1 MKIDFTSIDHVQLTI
16 PKGAESS
23 ARKFYGGVLGL
34 EEIEKPDSL
43 KPNGGVWYRISG
55 IELHLGVEEKSGKT
69 KAHPAFVV
77 SNLNSAR
84 VHLIQNGVEVK
95 QEIEIPGRQRFS
107 FFDPFGN
114 RIELMQ
120 FEKQN

>member
-1 MKIDFTSIDHVQLTI
+1 MKIDFTAIDHVQLTI
-16 PKGAESS
+16 PKGAEST

-43 KPNGGVWYRISG
+43 KTTGGVWFRIAG
-55 IELHLGVEEKSGKT
+55 AELHLGVEDKSGKT

-84 VHLIQNGVEVK
+84 VHLIQNGVEIK
-95 QEIEIPGRQRFS
+95 QETEIPGRQRFS
-107 FFDPFGN
+107 IFDPFGN

-120 FEKQN
+120 FDKKD